1 VKGANQA
8 VSLIPSLSCSMCW
21 LHAALAKIAGLAWTA
36 VEGVERFSR
45 KVPPVTV
52 KRGDTRINAVCG
64 RCGGINR
71 VSAAQGELRV
81 QFTLQGMWAQTED
94 SVI

>member
-1 VKGANQA
+1 MPRSRK
-8 VSLIPSLSCSMCW
+8 
-21 LHAALAKIAGLAWTA
+21 
-36 VEGVERFSR
+36 RFSR

-52 KRGDTRINAVCG
+52 KRGDTRINAV
-64 RCGGINR
+64 CGGINR

-94 SVI
+94 PVI